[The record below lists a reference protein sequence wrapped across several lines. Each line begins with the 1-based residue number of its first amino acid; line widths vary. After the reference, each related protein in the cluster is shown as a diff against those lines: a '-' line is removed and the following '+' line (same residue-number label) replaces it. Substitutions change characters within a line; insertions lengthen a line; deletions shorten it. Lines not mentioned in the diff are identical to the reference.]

1 MLNKLG
7 VKFVTRPT
15 ECTHLLVRSVVRTEK
30 FLCAMAVAPFVL
42 SEKWATMSAANRKLF
57 RESPLHILR
66 FHVYVVVA
74 LAHAHCTAEEQYT
87 VKDEATEK
95 KYNFRLTEALARAKD
110 NAGQLFAGIQF
121 YVTPKVPVETKLL
134 RNVVTANGGQV
145 RTASNSSCAH
155 GHADGLV

>member
-1 MLNKLG
+1 MLSKLG
-7 VKFVTRPT
+7 VKFVTKPT

-57 RESPLHILR
+57 RKTS
-66 FHVYVVVA
+66 FHDFLVYIFAVF
-74 LAHAHCTAEEQYT
+74 AHAHCTAEEQYT

-145 RTASNSSCAH
+145 RTALNSSCGARSC
-155 GHADGLV
+155 